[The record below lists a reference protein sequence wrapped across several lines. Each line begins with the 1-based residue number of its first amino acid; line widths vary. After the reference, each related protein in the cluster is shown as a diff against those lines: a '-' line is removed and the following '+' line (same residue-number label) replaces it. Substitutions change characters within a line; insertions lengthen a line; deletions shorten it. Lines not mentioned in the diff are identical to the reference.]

1 MPAAATDASLKAFFG
16 PDCTGVK
23 FETFPGSMARFVRVD
38 FGSSNGLTEA
48 ILKKGQVLLGVPL
61 DISVMHPVH
70 QQELHKA
77 QAPAAQPAIRPPSM
91 MAPLVPGMPVVQGVP
106 LVPGMPGMPAMPGGT
121 PLSGLRP
128 GVAPLPTGG
137 APLPGANL
145 SWI

>member
-1 MPAAATDASLKAFFG
+1 MAEARAAAPRGRAAGTMANAQQYMQNSVYIRTVPAAATDASLKAFFG
-16 PDCTGVK
+16 PDVTGVK

-77 QAPAAQPAIRPPSM
+77 QAPAAQPAIRP
-91 MAPLVPGMPVVQGVP
+91 GMPP
-106 LVPGMPGMPAMPGGT
+106 VPGMPGMPLVPGMP
-121 PLSGLRP
+121 L
-128 GVAPLPTGG
+128 A
-137 APLPGANL
+137 
-145 SWI
+145 